1 MDQFKKSINKSIKV
15 LVEEIFTFCEGKI
28 KENEEKINSL
38 ENTITNHEEELKE
51 ISGKYE
57 IKITD
62 INNNHETL
70 KKDYEELKVD
80 YDNYKK
86 VSLVKTLHEELDS
99 AKREID
105 LLKSKL
111 DKNSSKPESEKI
123 VLTIND
129 VEEEGKKVEAEEEEN
144 VEKKVDAEEEEE
156 VEEEVVEEE
165 EKKVEAEEVEE
176 VEESEEEIE
185 FLEKKIRGKI
195 YYVTDDE
202 DRDIHI
208 KLENGEIGDRVG
220 AYVNNRA
227 KFFKK

>member
-1 MDQFKKSINKSIKV
+1 MFK
-15 LVEEIFTFCEGKI
+15 
-28 KENEEKINSL
+28 
-38 ENTITNHEEELKE
+38 
-51 ISGKYE
+51 Y
-57 IKITD
+57 
-62 INNNHETL
+62 ETL

-111 DKNSSKPESEKI
+111 DKNSPKQESEKI
-123 VLTIND
+123 VLTIDD
-129 VEEEGKKVEAEEEEN
+129 VEEHENNEEEEKVEEEEN
-144 VEKKVDAEEEEE
+144 VEKVEEDQNIEEEKNVEEEEEVGEEENVEEEEE
-156 VEEEVVEEE
+156 VEEEENVEEE
-165 EKKVEAEEVEE
+165 EE
-176 VEESEEEIE
+176 VEESEEEVE

-195 YYVTDDE
+195 YYVTDDA

-208 KLENGEIGDRVG
+208 KLENGEIGDHVG